1 MRLAS
6 LVVHVLILLASL
18 PASAQQSSGEPQR
31 VRLRMQTAFNPG
43 LSVLGEGARHFA
55 NAVKATSNGALTLKI
70 VEAGGR
76 VPSANLLDAVVGGEL
91 DAAFTWSGHAA
102 TKLSALNLFASVP
115 FGPSVEEY
123 VGWMVDGGG
132 RALHRELYDRLGVH
146 AMMCGIMGPEA
157 GGWFRSEIGSVAD
170 LKGLRLRFTGLAGE
184 VLQRFGAE
192 VVNVA
197 SGDVFNKLQS
207 GMLDGAE
214 FSMPSVDRAL
224 GLEKLG
230 MLYYFPGWHQPASL
244 IDFYMRKDRWE
255 ALSREQRAQIEMACQ
270 STVLFTMARAPA
282 EQARALAYFRK
293 QGISLRFWAP
303 STLES
308 FRETSAD
315 VMREHAE
322 KDADFR
328 RVWEHMRQYLDGPRA
343 WQRLSRP

>member
-1 MRLAS
+1 MRLVSLLILAS
-6 LVVHVLILLASL
+6 LSL
-18 PASAQQSSGEPQR
+18 SAQPASAQQSSGEPQR
-31 VRLRMQTAFNPG
+31 LRMRMQTAFDPG
-43 LSVLGEGARHFA
+43 LSVLGEGARHFVD
-55 NAVKATSNGALTLKI
+55 AVKASSNGALSFKI

-76 VPSANLLDAVVGGEL
+76 VPSAKLLEAVVDGEL
-91 DAAFTWSGHAA
+91 DAAFTWTGHAA
-102 TKLSALNLFASVP
+102 AKVPALNLFASVP
-115 FGPSVEEY
+115 FGPSAEEY
-123 VGWMVDGGG
+123 IGWMFDGGG
-132 RALHRELYDRLGVH
+132 EALHRELYGRLGVH
-146 AMMCGIMGPEA
+146 AMMCGVMGPEA
-157 GGWFRSEIGSVAD
+157 GGWFRNEITAVAD
-170 LKGLRLRFTGLAGE
+170 LKGLRLRFTGLAAE
-184 VLQRFGAE
+184 VLERFGADIVGVPTGE
-192 VVNVA
+192 VYH
-197 SGDVFNKLQS
+197 KLQS
-207 GMLDGAE
+207 GKLDGAE

-244 IDFYMRKDRWE
+244 IDFYMRKDRWG
-255 ALSREQRAQIEMACQ
+255 ALGREQRAQIELACR

-282 EQARALAYFRK
+282 EQAKALAYFRK

-322 KDADFR
+322 KDTDFR

>member
-1 MRLAS
+1 MRLVS
-6 LVVHVLILLASL
+6 LFVLALLSLASP
-18 PASAQQSSGEPQR
+18 PASAQPSPGDTL
-31 VRLRMQTAFNPG
+31 RLRMQTAFNPG
-43 LSVLGEGARHFA
+43 LSVLGEGARHFVDS
-55 NAVKATSNGALTLKI
+55 VKAASNGALSLKI

-76 VPSANLLDAVVGGEL
+76 VPSADLLEAVVGGEL
-91 DAAFTWSGHAA
+91 DAAFTWTGHAA
-102 TKLSALNLFASVP
+102 TKLSALNLFASMP

-132 RALHRELYDRLGVH
+132 AALHRELYDRLGVH
-146 AMMCGIMGPEA
+146 AMMCGVMGPEA
-157 GGWFRSEIGSVAD
+157 GGWFRSEITSVAD
-170 LKGLRLRFTGLAGE
+170 LKGLRLRFTGLAAE

-192 VVNVA
+192 IITVQA
-197 SGDVFNKLQS
+197 GEVFYKLQQ
-207 GMLDGAE
+207 GKLDGAE

-224 GLEKLG
+224 GLERLG

-244 IDFYMRKDRWE
+244 IDFYMRKDKWE
-255 ALSREQRAQIEMACQ
+255 ALSKAQRAQIEMACQ

-282 EQARALAYFRK
+282 EQAKALAYFRK
-293 QGISLRFWAP
+293 EGISLRFWAP

-322 KDADFR
+322 KDGDFR

>member
-6 LVVHVLILLASL
+6 LLALAWFSL
-18 PASAQQSSGEPQR
+18 AASPSVAQQASPGESP
-31 VRLRMQTAFNPG
+31 RLRMQTAFNPG
-43 LSVLGEGARHFA
+43 LSVLGEGARHF
-55 NAVKATSNGALTLKI
+55 VESLKATSNGSLKFKI

-76 VPSANLLDAVVGGEL
+76 VPSADLLDAVVGGEL

-102 TKLSALNLFASVP
+102 AKLSALNLFASVP

-123 VGWMVDGGG
+123 VAWMIDGGG
-132 RALHRELYDRLGVH
+132 DALHRELYDRLGVH
-146 AMMCGIMGPEA
+146 AMMCGVMGPEA
-157 GGWFRSEIGSVAD
+157 GGWFRSEITGVAD
-170 LKGLRLRFTGLAGE
+170 LKGMRVRFTGLAAE

-192 VVNVA
+192 IVSVPAGEVYH
-197 SGDVFNKLQS
+197 KLAQ
-207 GMLDGAE
+207 GKLDGAE

-230 MLYYFPGWHQPASL
+230 MLYYFPGWHQPASI

-255 ALSREQRAQIEMACQ
+255 ALSREQRAQIAMACQ

-308 FRETSAD
+308 FRETVAD

>member
-1 MRLAS
+1 MRLVS
-6 LVVHVLILLASL
+6 LLVLALLSLASP
-18 PASAQQSSGEPQR
+18 PAWAQQSAGEGL
-31 VRLRMQTAFNPG
+31 RLRMQTAFNPG
-43 LSVLGEGARHFA
+43 LSVLGEGTRHFVDS
-55 NAVKATSNGALTLKI
+55 VKAASNGALSVKI

-76 VPSANLLDAVVGGEL
+76 VPTADLLEAVVGGEL
-91 DAAFTWSGHAA
+91 DAAFTWTGHAA

-132 RALHRELYDRLGVH
+132 AALHRELYERLGVH

-157 GGWFRSEIGSVAD
+157 GGWFRSEITSVAD
-170 LKGLRLRFTGLAGE
+170 LKGLRVRFTGLAAE

-192 VVNVA
+192 IITVQA
-197 SGDVFNKLQS
+197 GEVFYKLQQ
-207 GMLDGAE
+207 GKLDGAE

-244 IDFYMRKDRWE
+244 IDFYMRKDKWE
-255 ALSREQRAQIEMACQ
+255 ALSRAQRAQIEMACQ

-282 EQARALAYFRK
+282 EQAKALAYFRQ

-322 KDADFR
+322 KDSDFR

>member
-6 LVVHVLILLASL
+6 FLVLAPLLLASP
-18 PASAQQSSGEPQR
+18 PAVAQQPAPAETQ
-31 VRLRMQTAFNPG
+31 RLRMQTAFDPG
-43 LSVLGEGARHFA
+43 LSVLGEGVRHFVDS
-55 NAVKATSNGALTLKI
+55 VKAASNGALSLKI

-76 VPSANLLDAVVGGEL
+76 VPSADLLEAVVAGEL
-91 DAAFTWSGHAA
+91 DAAFTWTGYAA
-102 TKLSALNLFASVP
+102 TKLSAFNLFASVP

-123 VGWMVDGGG
+123 VGWMLDGGG
-132 RALHRELYDRLGVH
+132 AALHRELYGRLGVH
-146 AMMCGIMGPEA
+146 AMMCGVMGPEA
-157 GGWFRSEIGSVAD
+157 GGWFRSEIASVAD
-170 LKGLRLRFTGLAGE
+170 LKGMRLRYTGLAAE
-184 VLQRFGAE
+184 VLRRFGAE
-192 VVNVA
+192 IVA
-197 SGDVFNKLQS
+197 VPPGEVFHKLQQ
-207 GMLDGAE
+207 GKLDGAE

-244 IDFYMRKDRWE
+244 IDFYMRKDKWE
-255 ALSREQRAQIEMACQ
+255 ALGKAQRAQIEMACQ

-282 EQARALAYFRK
+282 EQAKALAYFRK
-293 QGISLRFWAP
+293 EGISLRFWAP

-322 KDADFR
+322 KDGDFR

>member
-6 LVVHVLILLASL
+6 LVVLVLVSLASL
-18 PASAQQSSGEPQR
+18 PASAQQAPGEPQR
-31 VRLRMQTAFNPG
+31 VRLRMQTAFDPG
-43 LSVLGEGARHFA
+43 LSVLGEGARHFVK
-55 NAVKATSNGALTLKI
+55 AVKATSNGTLTLKI

-76 VPSANLLDAVVGGEL
+76 VPSTNLLDAVVGGEL
-91 DAAFTWSGHAA
+91 DAAFTWPGHAA
-102 TKLSALNLFASVP
+102 AKLSALSLFASVP
-115 FGPSVEEY
+115 FGPSAGEY

-132 RALHRELYDRLGVH
+132 GALHRELYGRLGVH
-146 AMMCGIMGPEA
+146 AMMCGVMGPEA
-157 GGWFRSEIGSVAD
+157 GGWFRSEISSVAD
-170 LKGLRLRFTGLAGE
+170 LKGLRVRFTGLAGE

-192 VVNVA
+192 VVNVP

-270 STVLFTMARAPA
+270 ATVLFTMARAPA

-308 FRETSAD
+308 FRETAAD

-328 RVWEHMRQYLDGPRA
+328 RVWDNMRQYLDGPRA

>member
-6 LVVHVLILLASL
+6 LLILAPLWLASP
-18 PASAQQSSGEPQR
+18 PALAQQSSGEAS
-31 VRLRMQTAFNPG
+31 RLRMQTAFNPG
-43 LSVLGEGARHFA
+43 LSVLGESARHFVDS
-55 NAVKATSNGALTLKI
+55 VKVASNGAISLKI

-76 VPSANLLDAVVGGEL
+76 VPSADLLEAVVGGEL
-91 DAAFTWSGHAA
+91 DAAFTWTGYAA
-102 TKLSALNLFASVP
+102 AKLSALNLFASVP

-132 RALHRELYDRLGVH
+132 AALHRELYERLGVH

-157 GGWFRSEIGSVAD
+157 GGWFRSEIASVAD
-170 LKGLRLRFTGLAGE
+170 LKGLRVRFTGLAAE

-192 VVNVA
+192 IISVPA
-197 SGDVFNKLQS
+197 GEVFFKLQQ
-207 GMLDGAE
+207 GKLDGAE

-244 IDFYMRKDRWE
+244 IDFYMRKDKWE
-255 ALSREQRAQIEMACQ
+255 ALSRAQRAQIEMACQ

-282 EQARALAYFRK
+282 EQAKALAYFRK
-293 QGISLRFWAP
+293 HGISLRFWAP

-322 KDADFR
+322 KDSDFR

>member
-1 MRLAS
+1 MRRASLLLFALLSLAS
-6 LVVHVLILLASL
+6 P
-18 PASAQQSSGEPQR
+18 PASAQQSPGEGL
-31 VRLRMQTAFNPG
+31 RLRMQTAFNPG
-43 LSVLGEGARHFA
+43 LSVLGEGARHFVDS
-55 NAVKATSNGALTLKI
+55 VKAASNGALSVKI

-76 VPSANLLDAVVGGEL
+76 VPTTDLLEAVVGGEL
-91 DAAFTWSGHAA
+91 DAAFTWTGHAA
-102 TKLSALNLFASVP
+102 NKLSALNLFASVP

-132 RALHRELYDRLGVH
+132 AALHRELYERLGVH

-157 GGWFRSEIGSVAD
+157 GGWFRSEITSVAD
-170 LKGLRLRFTGLAGE
+170 LKGLRVRFTGLAAE

-192 VVNVA
+192 IVNVQA
-197 SGDVFNKLQS
+197 GEVFYKLQQ
-207 GMLDGAE
+207 GKLDGAE

-244 IDFYMRKDRWE
+244 IDFYMRKDKWE
-255 ALSREQRAQIEMACQ
+255 ALSRAQRAQIEMACQ

-282 EQARALAYFRK
+282 EQAQALAYFRK

-322 KDADFR
+322 KDSDFR
-328 RVWEHMRQYLDGPRA
+328 RVWEQMRQYLDGPRA

>member
-1 MRLAS
+1 MRLVS
-6 LVVHVLILLASL
+6 LLVLAFLSLASL

-31 VRLRMQTAFNPG
+31 LRLRMQTAFNPG
-43 LSVLGEGARHFA
+43 LSVLGEGARHFTDS
-55 NAVKATSNGALTLKI
+55 VKAMSGGTLSIKI

-76 VPSANLLDAVVGGEL
+76 VPSADLLGAVVGGEL
-91 DAAFTWSGHAA
+91 DAAFTWTGHAA
-102 TKLSALNLFASVP
+102 AKLSALNLFASVP
-115 FGPSVEEY
+115 FGPSAEEY
-123 VGWMVDGGG
+123 VGWMIDGGG
-132 RALHRELYDRLGVH
+132 DALHRELYDRLGVR
-146 AMMCGIMGPEA
+146 AMMCGVMGPEA
-157 GGWFRSEIGSVAD
+157 GGWFRSEITGVAD
-170 LKGLRLRFTGLAGE
+170 LKGLRVRFTGLAAE

-192 VVNVA
+192 IVNVS
-197 SGDVFNKLQS
+197 SGDVFHKLQQ
-207 GMLDGAE
+207 GKLDGAE

-255 ALSREQRAQIEMACQ
+255 ALSREQRAQIEMACR

-293 QGISLRFWAP
+293 HGISLRFWAP

-308 FRETSAD
+308 FRETVAD

>member
-1 MRLAS
+1 MRLVS
-6 LVVHVLILLASL
+6 LFVLALLSLASP
-18 PASAQQSSGEPQR
+18 PASAQPSPSDTL
-31 VRLRMQTAFNPG
+31 RLRMQTAFNPG
-43 LSVLGEGARHFA
+43 LSVLGEGARHFVDS
-55 NAVKATSNGALTLKI
+55 VKAASNGALSLKI

-76 VPSANLLDAVVGGEL
+76 VPSADLLEAVVGGEL
-91 DAAFTWSGHAA
+91 DAAFTWTGHAA
-102 TKLSALNLFASVP
+102 TKLSALNLFASMP

-132 RALHRELYDRLGVH
+132 AALHRELYDRLGVH
-146 AMMCGIMGPEA
+146 AMMCGVMGPEA
-157 GGWFRSEIGSVAD
+157 GGWFRSEITSVAD
-170 LKGLRLRFTGLAGE
+170 LKGLRLRFTGLAAE

-192 VVNVA
+192 IITVQA
-197 SGDVFNKLQS
+197 GEVFYKLQQ
-207 GMLDGAE
+207 GKLDGAE

-244 IDFYMRKDRWE
+244 IDFYMRKDKWE
-255 ALSREQRAQIEMACQ
+255 ALSKAQRAQIEMACQ

-282 EQARALAYFRK
+282 EQAKALAYFRK
-293 QGISLRFWAP
+293 EGISLRFWAP

-322 KDADFR
+322 KDGDFR

>member
-1 MRLAS
+1 MRRASLLILALLSLAS
-6 LVVHVLILLASL
+6 
-18 PASAQQSSGEPQR
+18 PQASAQQSPGEGL
-31 VRLRMQTAFNPG
+31 RLRMQTAFNPG
-43 LSVLGEGARHFA
+43 LSVLGEGARHFVDS
-55 NAVKATSNGALTLKI
+55 VKAASNGALSVKI

-76 VPSANLLDAVVGGEL
+76 VPTADLLEAVVGGEL
-91 DAAFTWSGHAA
+91 DAAFTWTGHAA

-132 RALHRELYDRLGVH
+132 AALHGELYERLGVH
-146 AMMCGIMGPEA
+146 ALMCGIMGPEA
-157 GGWFRSEIGSVAD
+157 GGWFRSEVTSVAD
-170 LKGLRLRFTGLAGE
+170 LKGLRVRFTGLAAE

-192 VVNVA
+192 IITVQA
-197 SGDVFNKLQS
+197 GEVFHKLQQ
-207 GMLDGAE
+207 GKLDGAE

-244 IDFYMRKDRWE
+244 IDFYMRKDKWE
-255 ALSREQRAQIEMACQ
+255 ALSRAQRAQIEMACQ

-282 EQARALAYFRK
+282 EQAKALAYFRK

-322 KDADFR
+322 KDSDFR